1 MKNTIRAALVAG
13 IIGGA
18 SLGLACGANA
28 AVTPAHQDWAA
39 GASATHSQQFFGHK
53 ADEDDGSSE
62 GPAQDVAALD
72 DQESAGN
79 DPAPEAPAD
88 APEPATDAPEP
99 AADAPEQP
107 ADVPAEAP
115 ADPTS
120 AETPDSSP
128 VADAPAPSPDDLA
141 VAQDAEPVVT
151 DPAPAQEGDVEQMT
165 ELVTEEMTSETTS
178 SVDEWNHEVTE
189 WDSSWVS
196 YDAYNR
202 PVILNPYD
210 SPMQL
215 FYTYDNAPRIV
226 TVPALQSVALDA
238 PTSGVY
244 PFTSV
249 VKSPSGPIKQ
259 VSVGSFNVPQPGQKP
274 APPAAL
280 NNVLVK
286 LNFPGATSQPFRV
299 KTLADLGDDSAMG
312 ARRVLID
319 GVVSA
324 WGQWSKSPNG
334 EQQFEITKTLQL
346 PGLATPSEAPLPGY
360 NVAMVSRP

>member
-1 MKNTIRAALVAG
+1 MKNTIRAAIVAG

-18 SLGLACGANA
+18 TLGLAGVANA
-28 AVTPAHQDWAA
+28 AVIDQEVVAQHSAA
-39 GASATHSQQFFGHK
+39 HSQLFAGHK
-53 ADEDDGSSE
+53 ESAGGDQEE
-62 GPAQDVAALD
+62 YWAQDVAAMHFAQDEGD
-72 DQESAGN
+72 DHSGETAGN
-79 DPAPEAPAD
+79 DA
-88 APEPATDAPEP
+88 EP
-99 AADAPEQP
+99 AANEPAPEQP
-107 ADVPAEAP
+107 ADEPSDPAPEHP
-115 ADPTS
+115 ASDTTGDEPATP
-120 AETPDSSP
+120 AADTPDDIP
-128 VADAPAPSPDDLA
+128 GTDAPDTAPGAD
-141 VAQDAEPVVT
+141 DAEPMVA
-151 DPAPAQEGDVEQMT
+151 DPAPAQASEVEEMT
-165 ELVTEEMTSETTS
+165 ELVTEEMTSETTT

-189 WDSSWVS
+189 WNSDWVT

-210 SPMQL
+210 TAMQL

-226 TVPALQSVALDA
+226 TVPAGQRVALDV
-238 PTSGVY
+238 PTTGVY

-249 VKSPSGPIKQ
+249 VKSPTGPIKT

-274 APPAAL
+274 APATAL

-286 LNFPGATSQPFRV
+286 LNYPRSTSAPFRV

-324 WGQWSKSPNG
+324 WGQWSKTPNG

-360 NVAMVSRP
+360 NVAMSAR

>member
-39 GASATHSQQFFGHK
+39 GASAAHSQQFFGHK

-88 APEPATDAPEP
+88 APEPA
-99 AADAPEQP
+99 ADAPEQP

-120 AETPDSSP
+120 ADTPDSSP

-151 DPAPAQEGDVEQMT
+151 DPAPAEESDVEQMT

-210 SPMQL
+210 SPMQV

-249 VKSPSGPIKQ
+249 VQSPSGPIKQ

-346 PGLATPSEAPLPGY
+346 PGLATPSDAPLPGY